1 MHRWLPTED
10 SSHALNALKRKQF
23 FLGVIVQNMKGF
35 EGPDSR
41 IGQTLPFPFQI
52 GPWGLRQQKLL
63 SLFPIIPNQV
73 AFKRGQKLIPS
84 KENEITIF
92 FYHSEAWFKIISLYM
107 GAIFVRN
114 ETSFVL
120 SCLFSN

>member
-41 IGQTLPFPFQI
+41 IGQTLPFPF
-52 GPWGLRQQKLL
+52 PNWSMGLA
-63 SLFPIIPNQV
+63 P
-73 AFKRGQKLIPS
+73 A
-84 KENEITIF
+84 
-92 FYHSEAWFKIISLYM
+92 
-107 GAIFVRN
+107 
-114 ETSFVL
+114 ETSF
-120 SCLFSN
+120 SFSYHSQPGGF